1 MTGCK
6 THTKHQRRRRNEM
19 DKKTFDRT
27 VDHLSKSLDN
37 AQNTIRF
44 IDTKVGVVVSVL
56 SLASGGVF
64 SCTSLPH
71 YFIQLAKG
79 VSQTQVLS
87 LLILLSAAV
96 AVVLF
101 ALGLCAAWKTLNA
114 RAPDAPGRLAYW
126 LLFPLCKKDDYQK
139 LYNEFG
145 ERLKDGLKDEVIVEE
160 YKDQLVVLSRIQTD
174 KIAFCNR
181 MLSFFGWSLFASLI
195 CGVLLF
201 TKSI

>member
-1 MTGCK
+1 
-6 THTKHQRRRRNEM
+6 M
-19 DKKTFDRT
+19 DKETFDRT

-44 IDTKVGVVVSVL
+44 IDTKVGVIVSVL
-56 SLASGGVF
+56 SLAVGSVF

-71 YFIQLAKG
+71 YFIRLARD
-79 VSQTQVLS
+79 VSWSQVLS
-87 LLILLSAAV
+87 LLILLLAAA

-101 ALGLCAAWKTLNA
+101 ALGLRAAWKTLNA